1 MLRNVLGRCALFALC
16 LFLVVCVV
24 TPAGAHDT
32 APCPGLAQAVGGRV
46 EPSPCVPYGSQF
58 ALRVTAAT
66 HGQLRSIVLR
76 GPGGLVSGA
85 DRALRVDRAGRLV
98 LDTTNYFGAR
108 LGSGQYIAWIKDPSG
123 TSPPAQLFF
132 RVSGGDHAPIPTPAT
147 SRSHPPT
154 ATQSLAPTTI
164 VAPRSAT
171 PTAKPTAPSATASA
185 TGIAMA
191 SVTPTAVA
199 SATTIAKASTTPT
212 AAATIPAVAP
222 SATPTAPLPVP
233 HDDLIE
239 IVEVAAD
246 LPDDDVVVEYLIVR
260 NSRSAAAS
268 MTGWSLGDTA
278 GRRVRL
284 PAFTIEGE
292 AYMWIWTGA
301 GEADET
307 NVYLGLRT
315 AIWDSTGG
323 TALLLDNQGDEVAR
337 LTY

>member
-24 TPAGAHDT
+24 TPPAHDT
-32 APCPGLAQAVGGRV
+32 APCPGLAQAVGGQV

-76 GPGGLVSGA
+76 GPGGLVGGTIGPCGWTGRAAWCSIPPTTQGHA
-85 DRALRVDRAGRLV
+85 WDQDSTSRGSKTRAAPARRHNCSFGSVGRSMLQFQRRRRRDRTRPPRRGRLPPRPSSRR
-98 LDTTNYFGAR
+98 AR
-108 LGSGQYIAWIKDPSG
+108 PHRRR
-123 TSPPAQLFF
+123 SPP
-132 RVSGGDHAPIPTPAT
+132 
-147 SRSHPPT
+147 
-154 ATQSLAPTTI
+154 
-164 VAPRSAT
+164 PRAC
-171 PTAKPTAPSATASA
+171 AASA

-191 SVTPTAVA
+191 SVTPTAVV

-260 NSRSAAAS
+260 NSRSAAVS